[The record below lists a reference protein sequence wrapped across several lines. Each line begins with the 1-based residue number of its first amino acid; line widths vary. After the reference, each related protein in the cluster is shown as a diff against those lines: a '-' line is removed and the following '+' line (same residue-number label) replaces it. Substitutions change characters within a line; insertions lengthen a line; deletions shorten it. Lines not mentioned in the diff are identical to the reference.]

1 MAKELSDFGKA
12 FAAARKS
19 RLAGGDDTFEFGGK
33 KYHSYQKGEE
43 KATKYADKT
52 EGAPGLK
59 SSPAPKKNNKWE
71 KIGNTRIDLSDY
83 ITKEILQSSI
93 NELNTKDDNLAKS
106 ISDVKDNI
114 TNKENTINTH
124 INEIIEKHK
133 TDIETINHPIS

>member
-59 SSPAPKKNNKWE
+59 SSPAPKKNN
-71 KIGNTRIDLSDY
+71 NMLLS
-83 ITKEILQSSI
+83 
-93 NELNTKDDNLAKS
+93 
-106 ISDVKDNI
+106 
-114 TNKENTINTH
+114 
-124 INEIIEKHK
+124 
-133 TDIETINHPIS
+133 